1 MASSAP
7 FYSLVG
13 NVLMC
18 PPSLCQVCFC
28 VHWKGEP
35 ERRFKLSSFLLSI
48 YKLHTWYFHV
58 FSSLTHHDI
67 LCEIR
72 GLIPVVKV
80 WKLRDCFS
88 GMVSGRPGGKIL
100 VPDLGSTL
108 FTYATTQ
115 KTCSVLDTVSWT
127 IVLTLVWQ
135 YLHKTQVEKASLF
148 FLKFSWQE
156 IVNWDAEWKGPW
168 WL

>member
-1 MASSAP
+1 
-7 FYSLVG
+7 
-13 NVLMC
+13 MC
-18 PPSLCQVCFC
+18 SC
-28 VHWKGEP
+28 VHQAFAKFASVFTERESQKGD
-35 ERRFKLSSFLLSI
+35 LSSFLLSI
-48 YKLHTWYFHV
+48 YKLHTWYFQV

-88 GMVSGRPGGKIL
+88 GMVSGRPGGKIQ

-127 IVLTLVWQ
+127 MVLTPMWQ
-135 YLHKTQVEKASLF
+135 YLHKTQVGKASLF